1 MRREEQPEVW
11 AWEESTMVTW
21 LRDTC
26 GQGTWS
32 PEQIHAAHGRWLEL
46 VT

>member
-1 MRREEQPEVW
+1 MRRKEQPEVW

-26 GQGTWS
+26 GLGDTWS
-32 PEQIHAAHGRWLEL
+32 SEQIHAAHGR
-46 VT
+46 